1 MQDNVSGRR
10 WAYGTLTGSLFA
22 SIVGNVAH
30 TVLAQSSVSLAL
42 RVPFAVFWPLA
53 TFFAIEVLVRV
64 IWEPRASHRLARFA
78 LATPAVPAAVTS
90 YQHLHALLLLSGE
103 NVFISWIGPAAIDGL
118 MIGCTLT
125 LLFTR
130 AAREI
135 LAPVSAPVAEMV
147 ELESPELPDAPVSP
161 APVSASPAA
170 PRAPRGEITP
180 ALSAAVEALIDGAKP
195 VEGPGA
201 SRAVIARYG
210 KVLRTLRS
218 DPRVPIDHVAEK
230 VRPELVETMRRAV
243 ALV

>member
-78 LATPAVPAAVTS
+78 LATPAIPAAVTS

-130 AAREI
+130 AAKGVLVE
-135 LAPVSAPVAEMV
+135 APVSAPVAEMA

-161 APVSASPAA
+161 APVSAP

-180 ALSAAVEALIDGAKP
+180 ALSAAVEALIDGVKP

-201 SRAVIARYG
+201 SRAVIGRYG
-210 KVLRTLRS
+210 KVLRTLRN
-218 DPRVPIDHVAEK
+218 DPRAPIDHVAEK

-243 ALV
+243 VLV

>member
-78 LATPAVPAAVTS
+78 LATPAIPAAVTS

-130 AAREI
+130 AARGVVE
-135 LAPVSAPVAEMV
+135 APVSASVAEMA

-161 APVSASPAA
+161 APVSAP
-170 PRAPRGEITP
+170 PRASRGEITP
-180 ALSAAVEALIDGAKP
+180 ALSAAVEALIDGVKP

-201 SRAVIARYG
+201 SRAVIGRYG
-210 KVLRTLRS
+210 KVLRTLRN
-218 DPRVPIDHVAEK
+218 DPRAPIDHVAEK
-230 VRPELVETMRRAV
+230 VRPELVETMRRAS
-243 ALV
+243 ALA

>member
-78 LATPAVPAAVTS
+78 LATPAIPAAVTS

-130 AAREI
+130 AARGVLVE
-135 LAPVSAPVAEMV
+135 APVSAPVAEMA

-161 APVSASPAA
+161 APVSAP
-170 PRAPRGEITP
+170 PRASRGEITP
-180 ALSAAVEALIDGAKP
+180 ALSAAVEALIDGVKP

-201 SRAVIARYG
+201 SRAVIGRYG
-210 KVLRTLRS
+210 KVLRTLRN
-218 DPRVPIDHVAEK
+218 DPRAPIDHVAEK

-243 ALV
+243 VLV